1 MVNRKGIDRMTRS
14 ACLRGGAGWLWLGLL
29 VVACSA
35 TPIFAKDDP
44 SPGKTVK
51 ILSHNVWYGFTK
63 KGTPRH
69 ENWRT
74 WMNAQQPDVVSLQE
88 LNGYTAERLAAD
100 GQAWGHAHSVLL
112 KEDGFATGLTSN
124 APITDVKRIREGM
137 HHGLLRCR
145 TAGLW
150 IFVIHFH
157 PSNFAHRITEAS
169 ILKDEIAALG
179 EEQPRVIL
187 AGDFNGFSPADR
199 AHYDADLE
207 LVPFFRMLDERS
219 PQGRNLNDGRIDY
232 GGVEAIMSQGFIDTL
247 DHLRERGSAFAG
259 TFPTPLV
266 SDENHGTDRRLDY
279 IFISPNLL
287 PCLTSAEVL
296 SDETTGLLSDHY
308 PVTATLQLEK

>member
-1 MVNRKGIDRMTRS
+1 MTRFDRS
-14 ACLRGGAGWLWLGLL
+14 RSGRGAGWLLLGLL
-29 VVACSA
+29 VLAWSPTGAMAEGDPPSA
-35 TPIFAKDDP
+35 
-44 SPGKTVK
+44 KTVK

-74 WMNAQQPDVVSLQE
+74 WMKDQQPDIVSLQE

-100 GQAWGHAHSVLL
+100 GRAWGHAHSVLL
-112 KEDGFATGLTSN
+112 KEDGFATGLTSKT
-124 APITDVKRIREGM
+124 PITDIKRIREGLQ
-137 HHGLLRCR
+137 HGLLRCR

-169 ILKDEIAALG
+169 LLKDEIAALG
-179 EEQPRVIL
+179 EAQPRVIL

-199 AHYDADLE
+199 AQYNADLE
-207 LVPFFRMLDERS
+207 LVLFFRMLDERN
-219 PQGRNLNDGRIDY
+219 PAARNLNANRIDY
-232 GGVEAIMSQGFIDTL
+232 GGVEAILSQGFIDTL
-247 DHLRERGSAFAG
+247 DHLREPGKAFAG

-266 SDENHGTDRRLDY
+266 RDENHGTDRRLDY

-287 PCLTSAEVL
+287 PGLRSAKVL
-296 SDETTGLLSDHY
+296 RDETTALLSDHY
-308 PVTATLQLEK
+308 PVAATLQLEP